1 MILLNLINYFR
12 DRTAEIKSM
21 ETNGQEAEQQEDNVP
36 EIDTNDNSNQDMSQE
51 GSGL

>member
-1 MILLNLINYFR
+1 
-12 DRTAEIKSM
+12 M
-21 ETNGQEAEQQEDNVP
+21 ETNGQEAEQQQDNVP

>member
-21 ETNGQEAEQQEDNVP
+21 ETNGKAEQQEDNVP
-36 EIDTNDNSNQDMSQE
+36 EIDTNDNFNQDMSQE